1 MHPKRLEGAW
11 PSSIVRRPPWLYASS
26 VKNKTNTCPHGFSDL
41 PTALDVT
48 TKLEES
54 HNATVGWY
62 RGSLGNI
69 CHPEGC
75 LWKNNNTA
83 CPPIFSNLPTALDI
97 TTKLEESHNA
107 TCIPRDPTNA
117 KAIYHC
123 SNTINFKPQN
133 EMWES
138 DLFLFYLPTAVFI
151 DSMALLSY
159 TLRACMY
166 VFWNE
171 VLVCMEQGRCKRRT

>member
-1 MHPKRLEGAW
+1 MPSVLCRVAPTGSSSAVVVGFSQLTIDVEGCR
-11 PSSIVRRPPWLYASS
+11 SRRGLGAGGHGPPPPEFYRS
-26 VKNKTNTCPHGFSDL
+26 VNPISTRGTDNANNNTDCPPGFSDL
-41 PTALDVT
+41 PTAPDV
-48 TKLEES
+48 
-54 HNATVGWY
+54 
-62 RGSLGNI
+62 
-69 CHPEGC
+69 
-75 LWKNNNTA
+75 
-83 CPPIFSNLPTALDI
+83 

-138 DLFLFYLPTAVFI
+138 DLFLFYLPTVVFI

-159 TLRACMY
+159 SQSLY
-166 VFWNE
+166 VMVIQVVEFSS
-171 VLVCMEQGRCKRRT
+171 GG

>member
-1 MHPKRLEGAW
+1 MPYAYNNPACILAFSDLSTALDVTTNLEC
-11 PSSIVRRPPWLYASS
+11 PPA
-26 VKNKTNTCPHGFSDL
+26 FSDL
-41 PTALDVT
+41 PTALDV
-48 TKLEES
+48 
-54 HNATVGWY
+54 
-62 RGSLGNI
+62 
-69 CHPEGC
+69 
-75 LWKNNNTA
+75 
-83 CPPIFSNLPTALDI
+83 

-159 TLRACMY
+159 VLSEPVCMY
-166 VFWNE
+166 FE
-171 VLVCMEQGRCKRRT
+171 MKC

>member
-1 MHPKRLEGAW
+1 MTNAMFRIYSFIYEKFLLAQGSVLNSMYRLGLVDTLVTHANMKRAW
-11 PSSIVRRPPWLYASS
+11 PNSLVRRPPWLYASS
-26 VKNKTNTCPHGFSDL
+26 VKNKTNTCPPGFSDL
-41 PTALDVT
+41 PTALDV
-48 TKLEES
+48 
-54 HNATVGWY
+54 
-62 RGSLGNI
+62 
-69 CHPEGC
+69 
-75 LWKNNNTA
+75 
-83 CPPIFSNLPTALDI
+83 

-159 TLRACMY
+159 VLSEPVCMY
-166 VFWNE
+166 FE
-171 VLVCMEQGRCKRRT
+171 MKC

>member
-1 MHPKRLEGAW
+1 MRRLTNSVWASLSSLGVPGVPWHTQILADQLTLPHPGGCRLCQ
-11 PSSIVRRPPWLYASS
+11 SHYDMPP
-26 VKNKTNTCPHGFSDL
+26 GFSDL
-41 PTALDVT
+41 PTAPDV
-48 TKLEES
+48 
-54 HNATVGWY
+54 
-62 RGSLGNI
+62 
-69 CHPEGC
+69 
-75 LWKNNNTA
+75 
-83 CPPIFSNLPTALDI
+83 

-138 DLFLFYLPTAVFI
+138 DLFLFYLPTVVFI

-159 TLRACMY
+159 SQSLY
-166 VFWNE
+166 VMVIQVVEFSS
-171 VLVCMEQGRCKRRT
+171 GG

>member
-1 MHPKRLEGAW
+1 M
-11 PSSIVRRPPWLYASS
+11 SPP
-26 VKNKTNTCPHGFSDL
+26 GFSDL
-41 PTALDVT
+41 PTAPDVT

-54 HNATVGWY
+54 HNATCIPRDVKG
-62 RGSLGNI
+62 LGLTPLFGDHCGFI
-69 CHPEGC
+69 
-75 LWKNNNTA
+75 
-83 CPPIFSNLPTALDI
+83 PPQLKTKQILVPPGFSDLPTALDV

-138 DLFLFYLPTAVFI
+138 DLFLFYLPTVVFI
-151 DSMALLSY
+151 DSIALLFSY
-159 TLRACMY
+159 SYQSLY
-166 VFWNE
+166 VF
-171 VLVCMEQGRCKRRT
+171 